1 MIQELFNLLFPVV
14 KYHRGIKL
22 KTILEK
28 GCSFAG
34 YQFSSTIPEL
44 DELYILP
51 RKSQEGRRN
60 IPNSESGL
68 PVSGGPLY
76 TLGKCVGLVKD
87 LFNAK
92 VKITDDNIVHIESLK
107 NRGFWE
113 LESAYEMPPIKVDID
128 KYNTNE
134 LVGTKVISFSIDNN
148 NYWDLDNYKGTSY
161 EIKTIPK
168 SLNGQDYRSVLIK
181 GVSELTF
188 PVALGTRKK
197 EGSIL
202 ERTFK
207 TFANIADSL
216 SSIFKTNNDFFG
228 TVQAESRDRLLR
240 MSTDLV
246 NIPKLLRLTPELKMK
261 ANNRDIWSAKY
272 LYDRYH
278 YVNSFVKEV
287 ANKDDQDNLN
297 QYKVYQKIKMDAS
310 FEDFLKIINNNIATD
325 EDGNRVVFD
334 SILYNFGG
342 GYWEA
347 DYRIQYQYSTNLKES
362 YTEPT

>member
-1 MIQELFNLLFPVV
+1 M
-14 KYHRGIKL
+14 
-22 KTILEK
+22 
-28 GCSFAG
+28 
-34 YQFSSTIPEL
+34 IPEL

-51 RKSQEGRRN
+51 RKTEAGRIN
-60 IPNSESGL
+60 IPNSETGL

-92 VKITDDNIVHIESLK
+92 VKITDDNKVYIEPLK
-107 NRGFWE
+107 NKGFWE
-113 LESAYEMPPIKVDID
+113 LDSAYEMPSIKVDID

-134 LVGTKVISFSIDNN
+134 LVGTKVISFTIEND

-161 EIKTIPK
+161 EIKTLPIANTDFRK
-168 SLNGQDYRSVLIK
+168 VLIK
-181 GVSELTF
+181 GLTELTF

-197 EGSIL
+197 QGSIL

-207 TFANIADSL
+207 TFAKVADSL
-216 SSIFKTNNDFFG
+216 SVIFKTNNDFFG

-240 MSTDLV
+240 TSTDLV
-246 NIPKLLRLTPELKMK
+246 NIPKLLRLTPELKMQ

-272 LYDRYH
+272 LYEKYH
-278 YVNSFVKEV
+278 YVNSFVQKV
-287 ANKDDQDNLN
+287 ANKDNQDHLN
-297 QYKVYQKIKMDAS
+297 KYKVYQKIKMNAS

-347 DYRIQYQYSTNLKES
+347 DYRIQYEYTTNLKET

>member
-1 MIQELFNLLFPVV
+1 MIQELFDILFPVV

-51 RKSQEGRRN
+51 RKTEEGRRN
-60 IPNSESGL
+60 IPSGENGL

-134 LVGTKVISFSIDNN
+134 LVGTKVISFTIDND
-148 NYWDLDNYKGTSY
+148 NYWDLENYKGTVY
-161 EIKTIPK
+161 EIKT
-168 SLNGQDYRSVLIK
+168 
-181 GVSELTF
+181 LT
-188 PVALGTRKK
+188 
-197 EGSIL
+197 
-202 ERTFK
+202 
-207 TFANIADSL
+207 
-216 SSIFKTNNDFFG
+216 
-228 TVQAESRDRLLR
+228 
-240 MSTDLV
+240 
-246 NIPKLLRLTPELKMK
+246 
-261 ANNRDIWSAKY
+261 
-272 LYDRYH
+272 
-278 YVNSFVKEV
+278 
-287 ANKDDQDNLN
+287 
-297 QYKVYQKIKMDAS
+297 
-310 FEDFLKIINNNIATD
+310 
-325 EDGNRVVFD
+325 
-334 SILYNFGG
+334 
-342 GYWEA
+342 
-347 DYRIQYQYSTNLKES
+347 
-362 YTEPT
+362 